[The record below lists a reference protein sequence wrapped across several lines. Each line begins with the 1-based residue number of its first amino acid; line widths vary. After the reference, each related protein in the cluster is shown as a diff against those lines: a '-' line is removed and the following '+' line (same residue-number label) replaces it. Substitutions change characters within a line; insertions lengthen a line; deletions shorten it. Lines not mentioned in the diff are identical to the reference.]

1 MGAKVG
7 LRIVEDVC
15 SKNPEWKYLVMVGG
29 SRAATYINR
38 DYFVPHLADLLK
50 APSLELARLIWRT
63 LLYLPRYPDYLQA
76 TYQLNRANGSRYAA
90 SRLVH
95 ELRAASWVP
104 QSDGMFVRPADA
116 ARELLPKG
124 VPFDP
129 GYAWLKAIQFGETA
143 VRKSAQALQK
153 EAAAKSLGFADA
165 AAAERARRFNE
176 LPESEQ
182 EQILAEL
189 ESRDRAAVP
198 DRPLANPER
207 RASNAREQAL
217 KAHLKETEVRER
229 SVSLG
234 REEVKEEADT
244 FLREHYRNADGEVTC
259 QICKG
264 PLPFKLD
271 DGREYFEVVEF
282 LPELRKRHPQNYLA
296 LCLNHSAMYRL
307 VNDSRS
313 TMREAFL
320 AMDGNELAVVL
331 ADRDMTIYFSR
342 THIIDLGAVLDAEDS
357 LSSENAPEEVGD
369 GSGG

>member
-1 MGAKVG
+1 
-7 LRIVEDVC
+7 
-15 SKNPEWKYLVMVGG
+15 MVGG

-116 ARELLPKG
+116 ARATATQRRPLRPGLRVAQGHSVRRDCRAQVGAGPPERSRGKEPRLRRRRGGRTLPAASTN
-124 VPFDP
+124 
-129 GYAWLKAIQFGETA
+129 Y
-143 VRKSAQALQK
+143 RNRSRSKSW
-153 EAAAKSLGFADA
+153 
-165 AAAERARRFNE
+165 
-176 LPESEQ
+176 
-182 EQILAEL
+182 AEL